1 MKGKI
6 GMDDAS
12 LKLAEIR
19 KICRDFQAEQQGI
32 DQILKKLASP
42 LFLGNSLNGRKRF
55 SDIAGLLTE
64 DAVELNYSLPEPVF
78 SLQELSETIFSGYDT
93 SRLWVRIFEL
103 REHIP
108 AEVVFYFWHECAVS
122 RVPIDH
128 PLTRYCGNCYQAV
141 KKNGPSPED
150 DLLIDSP
157 VVRAR
162 YCKARNPGWEMLRY
176 LEVRRTALRNVPEGI
191 RRAIGNDSVEAFLI
205 FREMTGIRLSYGL
218 LAKIM
223 REKALKIFAELLKD
237 GEIFRKVIPRDELC
251 VCCATQFE
259 DALSVP
265 RLEIVD
271 ELFPGAVKDVR
282 DRWGRNLLWYAAAN
296 RRTVFFHPFCRLTP
310 FLLKCGCD
318 PENGNQLGISWR
330 YMLNHLSYLQKASLL
345 EARQRENG
353 RISPVKRDQPLYALA
368 DRSYEP
374 QWLKELYGDR

>member
-1 MKGKI
+1 
-6 GMDDAS
+6 MDDAS
-12 LKLAEIR
+12 LKLAELR
-19 KICRDFQAEQQGI
+19 KICREYQEAKWALH
-32 DQILKKLASP
+32 QIKNKRPPP
-42 LFLGNSLNGRKRF
+42 LSFNMSGCWRKTF
-55 SDIAGLLTE
+55 PDVAGLLTE

-78 SLQELSETIFSGYDT
+78 SLQELSEAMIPGDDR
-93 SRLWVRIFEL
+93 SRLWERIFEL

-108 AEVVFYFWHECAVS
+108 AEVVFYFWHECAAG
-122 RVPIDH
+122 RGPIDSFT
-128 PLTRYCGNCYQAV
+128 LCYYDLAG
-141 KKNGPSPED
+141 KKPYPDPAENESQNA

-162 YCKARNPGWEMLRY
+162 YCEVRKPGWKMLRY
-176 LEVRRTALRNVPEGI
+176 LDVRLTALRSVPEGI
-191 RRAIGNDSVEAFLI
+191 RRAIGSDSVEAFLI
-205 FREMTGIRLSYGL
+205 FREMAGLRLSYGL
-218 LAKIM
+218 LEKIM

-251 VCCATQFE
+251 VCCAAQFE

-265 RLEIVD
+265 LLEIVE

-296 RRTVFFHPFCRLTP
+296 RRTAFFHPFCRLTP

-318 PENGNQLGISWR
+318 PENENQLGISWR

-345 EARQRENG
+345 EERQRENG

-374 QWLKELYGDR
+374 RWLKELYGDC